1 MSDYMRAGVSGL
13 MALPVLC
20 FLIKLHSF
28 SINNTITALDDSIA
42 EEIQS
47 AAGIYIVS
55 PKKTRHLTLA
65 HNFTKY

>member
-1 MSDYMRAGVSGL
+1 MRAGVSGL

-20 FLIKLHSF
+20 FLIKLRSF

-55 PKKTRHLTLA
+55 PKKQDT
-65 HNFTKY
+65 